1 MWRQPKLQYGTR
13 STLQVYATY
22 YATHIIFR
30 MSLHKERNL
39 NLLLFVALTLSSSA
53 RWKKT
58 KKMTLELTVPPTIK
72 VNRVVK
78 NTNSCIRLYLLEN
91 TAVAD
96 PGKGPVSPLTF
107 GPNWG
112 PKARKC
118 FLSRPPP
125 LISGSGWPPPPHR
138 SGSAL
143 YGTERRSN
151 GTDREMPSLALRIC
165 EFYHS
170 YF

>member
-53 RWKKT
+53 RWKKP

-125 LISGSGWPPPPHR
+125 LSQGLDDPPPRPHLDPP
-138 SGSAL
+138 L
-143 YGTERRSN
+143 YGTERGSN

>member
-53 RWKKT
+53 RWKKP

-91 TAVAD
+91 TAVAE
-96 PGKGPVSPLTF
+96 PREGTSVPPYVWTKLRPE
-107 GPNWG
+107 G
-112 PKARKC
+112 PKIFFVKTA
-118 FLSRPPP
+118 PPY
-125 LISGSGWPPPPHR
+125 LRVWMTPPPPHR
-138 SGSAL
+138 SGSATVR
-143 YGTERRSN
+143 YRKREQW
-151 GTDREMPSLALRIC
+151 DR
-165 EFYHS
+165 
-170 YF
+170 